1 MGMEFAVTFRGDH
14 VHVVLSEQP
23 TLEDQLP
30 KDYWATIR
38 KICEE
43 YNCKRVLV
51 EGKAPGGERKPV
63 EVIEAGQRTAAI
75 PNLWLAF
82 HLENYEPTELSE
94 LYEAVAASKGVR
106 VKFFSDA
113 DEALNWLRT
122 NSPA

>member
-14 VHVVLSEQP
+14 VHVLLGGESDVDSELS
-23 TLEDQLP
+23 
-30 KDYWATIR
+30 KDYWGTLR

-43 YNCKRVLV
+43 HDCKRILV
-51 EGKAPGGERKPV
+51 EGVAPGGERKPE
-63 EVIEAGQRTAAI
+63 EVIEAGARTATV

-82 HLENYEPTELSE
+82 HLENYEATELSE

-106 VKFFSDA
+106 VKFFADA

-122 NSPA
+122 NAPK

>member
-14 VHVVLSEQP
+14 VHVVLSDQP
-23 TLEDQLP
+23 TLDDELP

-38 KICEE
+38 RICEE

-51 EGKAPGGERKPV
+51 EGKAPGGDRNPV
-63 EVIEAGQRTAAI
+63 EVVEAGQRTATV

-94 LYEAVAASKGVR
+94 LYEKVAASKGVR
-106 VKFFSDA
+106 VKFFA
-113 DEALNWLRT
+113 DRDDALNWLRT
-122 NSPA
+122 NAPA

>member
-14 VHVVLSEQP
+14 VHVVLSGES
-23 TLEDQLP
+23 EVDAEVAS
-30 KDYWATIR
+30 DYWGMLR

-43 YNCKRVLV
+43 YDCKRILV
-51 EGKAPGGERKPV
+51 EGVAPGGDRKPV
-63 EVIEAGQRTAAI
+63 EVIEAGQRTATV

-106 VKFFSDA
+106 VKFFTEA
-113 DEALNWLRT
+113 DDALNWLRK
-122 NSPA
+122 NAPA

>member
-14 VHVVLSEQP
+14 VHVVLHEQP
-23 TLEDQLP
+23 TIDDELP

-43 YNCKRVLV
+43 YNCRRVLV
-51 EGKAPGGERKPV
+51 EGKAPAGDRKPV
-63 EVIEAGQRTAAI
+63 EVIEAGQRTATV

-94 LYEAVAASKGVR
+94 LYEKVAASKGVR
-106 VKFFSDA
+106 VKFFDDA
-113 DEALNWLRT
+113 DDALNWLRT
-122 NSPA
+122 NAPA